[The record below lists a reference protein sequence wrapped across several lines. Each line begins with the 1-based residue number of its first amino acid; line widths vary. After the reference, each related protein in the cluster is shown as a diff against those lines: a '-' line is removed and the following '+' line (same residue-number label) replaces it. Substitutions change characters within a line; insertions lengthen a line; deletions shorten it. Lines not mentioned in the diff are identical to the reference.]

1 MATVRNAGVLLAN
14 AQNSVDAAAR
24 RATLALLEAA
34 IAAVDP
40 RTLVARRVRLAGD
53 RLSVGDVAVEL
64 TAYDRIVVVGGGK
77 ASGGMA
83 EALEAKLGHRITAG
97 LVNVPRGTAHTV
109 GTRTVE
115 LNEGGH
121 PIPDDGGHA
130 GVRRIMA
137 LLRGVDEATLVILLL
152 SGGGSA
158 LLPLPPDGLAL
169 AEKQQVTNL
178 LLRSG
183 ATIEELNVVRKHL
196 SAVKGGHFAV
206 KAYPATLLSLILSDV
221 VGDPVATI
229 ASGPTAPDPST
240 YTDAVEILRRYH
252 IWSVIPSKAR
262 DHLRRGETGR
272 EPETPKPGD
281 PRFRR
286 VHNVLLGN
294 NRIALQAAERKA
306 RAMGFNTLI
315 LSTFIEGE
323 ARHVGS
329 VFAGIAR
336 ELAASSR
343 PVPPPAALFAGGETT
358 VTVTGPGRGGRNQE
372 LVLQA
377 SKRLAG
383 LEGLVVASIG
393 TDGVDGSSDAA
404 GAIADGATVK
414 RAAARELNLNAFL
427 AQNDSHHFFRGLG
440 DHLVTGPTGTN
451 VNDIT
456 LVVHVGDAEKVKRLK
471 WDAGSASSRC

>member
-1 MATVRNAGVLLAN
+1 MATVRNAGALLAN
-14 AQNSVDAAAR
+14 AQTPVDAAAR
-24 RATLALLEAA
+24 RATLTLLDTA

-40 RTLVARRVRLAGD
+40 HALVARRVRLAGG
-53 RLSVGDVAVEL
+53 RLSIGDVAVEL
-64 TAYDRIVVVGGGK
+64 AAYDRIVVVGGGK

-83 EALEAKLGHRITAG
+83 EALEAKLGRRITAG
-97 LVNVPRGTAHTV
+97 LVNVPRGTAHTID
-109 GTRTVE
+109 TQTIE

-121 PIPDDGGHA
+121 PIPDAGGLA
-130 GVRRIMA
+130 GVRRIMT
-137 LLRGVDEATLVILLL
+137 LLRGVDAATLVILLL

-158 LLPLPPDGLAL
+158 LLPLPPGGVAL
-169 AEKQQVTNL
+169 AEKQQVTTL

-183 ATIEELNVVRKHL
+183 ANIEELNVVRKHL
-196 SAVKGGHFAV
+196 SAVKGGRFAAKV
-206 KAYPATLLSLILSDV
+206 YPATLLSLILSDV

-240 YTDAVEILRRYH
+240 YTDAIEVLTRYQV
-252 IWSVIPSKAR
+252 WTAVPSTVR

-286 VHNVLLGN
+286 VHNVLLGS
-294 NRIALQAAERKA
+294 NRIALQAAEKKA
-306 RAMGFNTLI
+306 KAMGFNTLL
-315 LSTFIEGE
+315 LSTCIEGE

-336 ELAASSR
+336 ELAASHH
-343 PVPPPAALFAGGETT
+343 PVPPPAVLLAGGETT

-383 LEGLVVASIG
+383 LAGLVVASIG
-393 TDGVDGSSDAA
+393 TDGVDGTSDAA
-404 GAIADGATVK
+404 GALADGATVN
-414 RAAARELNLNAFL
+414 RAAARDLNLNAHL
-427 AQNDSHHFFRGLG
+427 ARNDSHRFFEELG

-456 LVVHVGDAEKVKRLK
+456 LVVHVGDAEKVKRLV
-471 WDAGSASSRC
+471 WEPERCRPCP